1 MGCAGSCDT
10 DESHATC
17 PFGSITIK
25 HCGCRKVTEE
35 VEKTPEQLQE
45 IKSRVE
51 YELWMKAQREEGKA
65 LGILHPKDKKE
76 D

>member
-1 MGCAGSCDT
+1 MGCAGSCET
-10 DESHATC
+10 EESTCTC
-17 PFGSITIK
+17 PFGSVSIK
-25 HCGCRKVTEE
+25 HFGCKKVMKEG
-35 VEKTPEQLQE
+35 EKTPEQLAE

-51 YELWMKAQREEGKA
+51 YELWMKQQREEGKA